1 MISAKF
7 DNTTY
12 VSNLQT
18 DPTVYVCNRQLI
30 MSEGD
35 VYNSVGKKVA
45 SVKSSNDKTAISLR
59 PGIYIVKSDFGS
71 KKVLIK

>member
-1 MISAKF
+1 
-7 DNTTY
+7 
-12 VSNLQT
+12 
-18 DPTVYVCNRQLI
+18 